1 MTQPVTLEITVAPVD
16 LPIARHTL
24 PHQLRQLGN
33 QVAEI
38 QFTLDLHKSRG
49 RFGTAAEERRPALE
63 ELLRDLCARHPH
75 ARVAVVDYD
84 ADANR
89 AVGARF
95 FGGRRVPAKNHYGGA
110 IYSYF
115 YGWHVASH
123 DLVFHLDC
131 DMLLGGGSQTWVA
144 EAVALL
150 RSRDDTVV
158 VSPFPGPPPDTGLSP
173 EALARHT
180 GTGRRP
186 PRRLSGELAYAF
198 PRASTRL
205 LLFDRVR
212 FVELLGPLPLA
223 RPRTRSFARA
233 VLEGHSPYETPEAMI
248 TGPMERRDLW
258 RVDFFGSPPGMWSLH
273 PAMRSD
279 EFYDALPELVRRV
292 EQGDVPEAQRG
303 DYDVNDSMVDW
314 SSARQA
320 QREQTWPR
328 RVARRWLGRG

>member
-1 MTQPVTLEITVAPVD
+1 MAPVD

-24 PHQLRQLGN
+24 PHQLRQLGS

-63 ELLRDLCARHPH
+63 ELLRDLCDRHPH
-75 ARVAVVDYD
+75 ARIAVVDYD

-144 EAVALL
+144 DAIALL
-150 RSRDDTVV
+150 RSRDDTVL
-158 VSPFPGPPPDTGLSP
+158 VSPFPGPPPDAGLP
-173 EALARHT
+173 QDALTRHA
-180 GTGRRP
+180 GTSRRP
-186 PRRLSGELAYAF
+186 PRRLPGELAYAF
-198 PRASTRL
+198 PNASSRL
-205 LLFDRVR
+205 LLFDRVEFAER
-212 FVELLGPLPLA
+212 LGPLPLA
-223 RPRTRSFARA
+223 RPKARSFVRA

-248 TGPMERRDLW
+248 TLQLNQRDLW
-258 RVDFFGSPPGMWSLH
+258 RVDLLGSAPGMWSLH

-279 EFYDALPELVRRV
+279 EFYDALPDLVRRV
-292 EQGDVPEAQRG
+292 ERGDVPDAQRG

-314 SSARQA
+314 SSARRA
-320 QREQTWPR
+320 LREQTWPR
-328 RVARRWLGRG
+328 RLARRWLGRG